1 MNDDKFVDIESKL
14 AHQEHMLAEL
24 NDALSS
30 QQAQIT
36 GLEGLVRSLIERVKG
51 MSESATGASDE
62 KPPHY

>member
-1 MNDDKFVDIESKL
+1 MNDDKLVDIESKL
-14 AHQEHMLAEL
+14 AHQDHMLGAL

-36 GLEGLVRSLIERVKG
+36 DLESLVRSLIERVRG
-51 MSESATGASDE
+51 ISESATGTRDE

>member
-1 MNDDKFVDIESKL
+1 MNDDKLVDIESKL
-14 AHQEHMLAEL
+14 AHQEHMLAAL

-36 GLEGLVRSLIERVKG
+36 DLESLVRTLIERVSG
-51 MSESATGASDE
+51 ISESATGASDE